1 MKKVLLLTVLL
12 SLTILT
18 QAQRSTRVAFID
30 MEYILENVPEYQKA
44 QAQLE
49 ASVSKW
55 IAKGQQQQ
63 VAIDGMKE
71 ALKKERILLTP
82 ELIED
87 READIQILEDE
98 LYQYQQK
105 KFGAEGDL
113 INRKKELIKPIQ
125 DEVFSVVQLIRKAKK
140 YDYVFDKSSKEIM
153 LISANDRLDI
163 SDQVL
168 KRLKSKEKRADVKR
182 KRNKKKKQKSSSVRK
197 PNAAQQAQI
206 DARKK
211 TLEDRK
217 KAIEERKVA
226 ALKAREERVK
236 KAKEAREKKI
246 KEREERLKKAKE
258 NK

>member
-18 QAQRSTRVAFID
+18 QAQRGTRVAFID

-49 ASVSKW
+49 SSVSKW

-63 VAIDGMKE
+63 IAIDKMKE

-87 READIQILEDE
+87 READIKILEEE

-105 KFGAEGDL
+105 KFGATGDL

-125 DEVFSVVQLIRKAKK
+125 G
-140 YDYVFDKSSKEIM
+140 
-153 LISANDRLDI
+153 
-163 SDQVL
+163 
-168 KRLKSKEKRADVKR
+168 
-182 KRNKKKKQKSSSVRK
+182 
-197 PNAAQQAQI
+197 
-206 DARKK
+206 
-211 TLEDRK
+211 
-217 KAIEERKVA
+217 
-226 ALKAREERVK
+226 
-236 KAKEAREKKI
+236 
-246 KEREERLKKAKE
+246 
-258 NK
+258 